1 MSAVISLCEAR
12 QAALRRDLA
21 DIRVVGGIALDL
33 ERRSGQTVIARQ
45 RERDGYK
52 VRVPRRRGRL
62 EIAMINT
69 GGGIAA
75 GDRVGV
81 DVTVGAGAA
90 ATLTAPAAERIYG
103 AGDEATAH
111 YDVSLALGS
120 GASLFWLPQ
129 ETILFNRAR
138 VRRRFEIDMA
148 DDATLLLAETVVF
161 GRHASGE
168 TAIEGVFRDDW
179 RIRRGGRLVFA
190 EAVRLDG
197 AISETLGLKAV
208 AGGAGAVST
217 IVLMSPDAE
226 DRLDGVRAALATHEG
241 RDGVTFGAS
250 AWGGRLIMRA
260 LGRRGQELRQLLEA
274 ALAPLSGSGLPR
286 VWNC

>member
-1 MSAVISLCEAR
+1 MH
-12 QAALRRDLA
+12 
-21 DIRVVGGIALDL
+21 
-33 ERRSGQTVIARQ
+33 
-45 RERDGYK
+45 
-52 VRVPRRRGRL
+52 P
-62 EIAMINT
+62 
-69 GGGIAA
+69 
-75 GDRVGV
+75 
-81 DVTVGAGAA
+81 
-90 ATLTAPAAERIYG
+90 
-103 AGDEATAH
+103 
-111 YDVSLALGS
+111 
-120 GASLFWLPQ
+120 
-129 ETILFNRAR
+129 
-138 VRRRFEIDMA
+138 VRR
-148 DDATLLLAETVVF
+148 T
-161 GRHASGE
+161 
-168 TAIEGVFRDDW
+168 IEGVFRDDW

-197 AISETLGLKAV
+197 AISETLGLRAV

>member
-1 MSAVISLCEAR
+1 MSAAISLCEAR

-168 TAIEGVFRDDW
+168 TDN
-179 RIRRGGRLVFA
+179 RGC
-190 EAVRLDG
+190 
-197 AISETLGLKAV
+197 
-208 AGGAGAVST
+208 VS
-217 IVLMSPDAE
+217 
-226 DRLDGVRAALATHEG
+226 
-241 RDGVTFGAS
+241 
-250 AWGGRLIMRA
+250 
-260 LGRRGQELRQLLEA
+260 
-274 ALAPLSGSGLPR
+274 
-286 VWNC
+286 